1 MKFNI
6 TITFSK
12 IMALIITLA
21 AVIIELKSETSGTI
35 FMFALPFIV
44 ALITGKQLIDKNK
57 KS

>member
-21 AVIIELKSETSGTI
+21 AVVIELKSETSGKI

-57 KS
+57 NS